1 MGSFQTDLLVTVTV
15 LAWMG
20 RGEKENIDDAHHSN
34 HKHIGLGSV
43 TKVDSIEVRWPNG
56 KTSRL
61 DRPGIN
67 QYHEVGPK

>member
-56 KTSRL
+56 KTSSL